1 MNDKRELYGRLID
14 MYGLV
19 YEGEFKNNQP
29 HGEGKMYQIEGFEKG
44 IYPDG
49 LKFEGKFFKG
59 NR

>member
-1 MNDKRELYGRLID
+1 

-29 HGEGKMYQIEGFEKG
+29 HGEGKMYQIKGFEKA